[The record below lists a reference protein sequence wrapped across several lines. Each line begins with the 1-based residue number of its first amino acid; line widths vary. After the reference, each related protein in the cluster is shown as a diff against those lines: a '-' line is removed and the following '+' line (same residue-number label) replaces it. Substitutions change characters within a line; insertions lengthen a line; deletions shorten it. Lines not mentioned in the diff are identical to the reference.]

1 MGLHVTDNLHLRA
14 GVYNLFDKEYVDY
27 ADVAGQSV
35 FLLNSTMNLQKDDFT
50 QPGRYFNL
58 SMNYQF

>member
-1 MGLHVTDNLHLRA
+1 
-14 GVYNLFDKEYVDY
+14 
-27 ADVAGQSV
+27 VAGQSV

-58 SMNYQF
+58 SVNYQF